1 MSVIN
6 DRTDELSMEFNEL
19 ESKVL
24 ILLENMNRMEKRL
37 KLLEQL
43 ARDAGVKVSENGTVE
58 GVPDQ
63 CSIN

>member
-37 KLLEQL
+37 KTLENL
-43 ARDAGVKVSENGTVE
+43 AREAGVKVSDAGNVE
-58 GVPDQ
+58 TVPDQ